1 MPSKTE
7 FQDKLDSSWE
17 EVLPPSAC
25 NDAGDETDNNHEDF
39 IHLVRSW
46 LARARCLWLMSR

>member
-17 EVLPPSAC
+17 EVLQGQPMLPL
-25 NDAGDETDNNHEDF
+25 TDVKVTHHF
-39 IHLVRSW
+39 P
-46 LARARCLWLMSR
+46 